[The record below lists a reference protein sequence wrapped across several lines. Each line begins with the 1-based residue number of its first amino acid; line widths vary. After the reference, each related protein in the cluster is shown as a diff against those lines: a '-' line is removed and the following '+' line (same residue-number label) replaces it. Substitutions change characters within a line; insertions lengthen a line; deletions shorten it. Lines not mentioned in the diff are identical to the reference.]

1 MIRQVGQVGQARAGQ
16 VGKCRQVGQA
26 GQAQPGRAGAGRQ
39 GRHRQVGQAQAGA
52 GKRRQVVIVVIVPCL
67 VDITQ
72 LQFTARGGNTS
83 LMTRW
88 TSILLTKFC
97 QYN

>member
-1 MIRQVGQVGQARAGQ
+1 MIKITGLKAGA
-16 VGKCRQVGQA
+16 GRRRQVGQA

-52 GKRRQVVIVVIVPCL
+52 GKRRQVGQGRQARQVVIVVIVPCL

-83 LMTRW
+83 LMTR
-88 TSILLTKFC
+88 
-97 QYN
+97 